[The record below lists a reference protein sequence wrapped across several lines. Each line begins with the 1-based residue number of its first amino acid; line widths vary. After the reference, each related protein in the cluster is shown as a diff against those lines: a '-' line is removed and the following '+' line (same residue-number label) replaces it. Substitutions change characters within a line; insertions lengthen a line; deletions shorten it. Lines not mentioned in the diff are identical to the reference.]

1 MKDEGRSYHAD
12 YINGIHGSEKVSLIF
27 SYSKPKKKKK
37 SRINWIESKLSFKL
51 SGVCWTTTLQKN
63 HVFQYYS

>member
-1 MKDEGRSYHAD
+1 MKVDRIMQIISTVYMEVKKFLWFFP
-12 YINGIHGSEKVSLIF
+12 IPNL
-27 SYSKPKKKKK
+27 KKKKK